1 MSKGRRL
8 PPLTTADVVRMLRY
22 DGWLEVKG
30 TTHRNF
36 EHPTKPGKVQVSPGW
51 VGVKP
56 GSNPWRGL
64 LAQTGWSKDELM
76 RTYWASR

>member
-1 MSKGRRL
+1 MGKGRRL
-8 PPLTTADVVRMLRY
+8 PPLKTSYVVRMLRH
-22 DGWLEVKG
+22 DGWYEVKQ

-36 EHPTKPGKVQVSPGW
+36 RHPHKPGKVQVSPSW

-64 LAQTGWSKDELM
+64 LAQTGWTKTELE
-76 RTYWASR
+76 RIYFDSR